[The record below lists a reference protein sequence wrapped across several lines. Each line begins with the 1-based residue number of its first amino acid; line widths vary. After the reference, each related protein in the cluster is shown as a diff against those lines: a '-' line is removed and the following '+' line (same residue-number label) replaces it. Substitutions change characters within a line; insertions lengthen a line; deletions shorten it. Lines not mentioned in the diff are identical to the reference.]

1 MKQFV
6 IMLGLTLCSVLYTTQ
21 VAAVPPYIGIDMA
34 EALTFGDAS
43 CVEVAKKILTD
54 DGFAE
59 VQKYK
64 GGTTVFAAY
73 RNQADYEY
81 KAAVRCLNEHG
92 MVTVV
97 VVANAPG
104 KALKKANHLLALI
117 QAQAGGKQIQGSQ
130 KKKQESQKSENEE
143 EKDSASENP

>member
-1 MKQFV
+1 MKQWVV
-6 IMLGLTLCSVLYTTQ
+6 ILSLCGLLYTAP

-34 EALTFGDAS
+34 EALTFGDTA
-43 CVEVAKKILTD
+43 CVDVAKAVLTE

-59 VQKYK
+59 VKKYK

-81 KAAVRCLNEHG
+81 KAAVRCLNEHN

-104 KALKKANHLLALI
+104 KALKKANSLLALI
-117 QAQAGGKQIQGSQ
+117 QAQAGGKQI
-130 KKKQESQKSENEE
+130 N
-143 EKDSASENP
+143 